1 MTETTVQLSSA
12 LEKSR
17 LQTIGPFLLAAPALA
32 VIIVLVAI
40 PLVQMVDASF
50 HRQEY
55 GLVVPGFTLQ
65 NYREVLFSGPY
76 LELFYKTALIALG
89 VTASCICLG
98 FPVAIHL
105 TSASRDRRPVLY
117 FLIIAPLLV
126 NTVVRSY
133 GWLLM
138 LGNRGVLNQIFGT
151 SGLTDQP
158 IALTGNTTGV
168 IIGATQ
174 VFLPFMILSLATSLD
189 GVDRRLLEAAEI
201 LGAGRVRR
209 FVEIIVPLSVPGIIA
224 GSVLVFS
231 LMLGAIITPLMLGGS
246 AIRFLSVAIY
256 TDALVLFDLPRATA
270 LSVVLL
276 LAVTALYALQRR
288 YLRGYKER

>member
-1 MTETTVQLSSA
+1 MTESRAELSPTVGRRRPL
-12 LEKSR
+12 
-17 LQTIGPFLLAAPALA
+17 TVGPFFLAAPALA

-40 PLVQMVDASF
+40 PLVEMVEASF
-50 HRQEY
+50 RQQEY
-55 GLVVPGFTLQ
+55 GLVIPGVTLQ
-65 NYREVLFSGPY
+65 NYREILLSGPY
-76 LELFYKTALIALG
+76 LELFYKTAFTALAVTIACL
-89 VTASCICLG
+89 CLG

-105 TSASRDRRPVLY
+105 ASAPPQRKPFLY
-117 FLIIAPLLV
+117 FLIVAPLLV

-138 LGNRGVLNQIFGT
+138 LGNRGVLNQILGA
-151 SGLTDQP
+151 SGFAKP
-158 IALTGNTTGV
+158 IALTGNSTGV

-209 FVEIIVPLSVPGIIA
+209 FTEIIVPLTFPGIIA

-231 LMLGAIITPLMLGGS
+231 LMLGAIVTPLMLGGS

-276 LAVTALYALQRR
+276 LAVVALYALQRR
-288 YLRGYKER
+288 YLRGYNER